1 MTDMVLVLLLDPAG
15 AASCLAAAGAAARA
29 LADPLVTV
37 LHVRSDPSAGLLSS
51 EEVLPEE
58 RRQALAQ
65 QAEADAVA
73 IHAAYLAWQEPSLP
87 SRWEQM
93 DGIPAEV
100 LATRPP
106 VALVVLTLPTPHAPL
121 AERAALDVVLFTSG
135 QPVLTVPAGW
145 GGGFG
150 RHLAIGW
157 RDTPGTRRAIDAARP
172 WLTRA
177 ERVAVLAVGAQEPAW
192 PDRTV
197 LDLPAERVSFRKVD
211 PKAGDEGDSLLAAVA
226 EAGADGLVMGAYRR
240 SRVMEWIV
248 GGVTRH
254 IVHAATLPVLMV
266 H

>member
-15 AASCLAAAGAAARA
+15 AASCLRVAGEAARA

-37 LHVRSDPSAGLLSS
+37 LHVRCDPAAGLLSS

-58 RRQALAQ
+58 RRAALTL

-73 IHAAYLAWQEPSLP
+73 IHAAYMAWEDPSLP

-106 VALVVLTLPTPHAPL
+106 VALMVLTLPTAHAPL
-121 AERAALDVVLFTSG
+121 TERAALDTALFVPA
-135 QPVLTVPAGW
+135 QPVLVVPAGW
-145 GGGFG
+145 DGGFG
-150 RHLAIGW
+150 RHLAVGW
-157 RDTPGTRRAIDAARP
+157 RDTPGTRRAVQAARP
-172 WLTRA
+172 WLSRA
-177 ERVAVLAVGAQEPAW
+177 ERVSVLAVGGQDPAW
-192 PDRTV
+192 PDRGV

-211 PKAGDEGDSLLAAVA
+211 PKAGDEGDSLLVAVA

-240 SRVMEWIV
+240 SRLMEWIL